1 MWEKGNGIKYV
12 KALETPGK
20 KLFKD
25 RLSTLDDERD
35 FTLYSIS
42 LLWSSYL
49 YLVSKSLSIGSV
61 QPFSILCQLSF
72 HFVAGALFCRFFLLN
87 FTL

>member
-42 LLWSSYL
+42 LLWSS
-49 YLVSKSLSIGSV
+49 VSI
-61 QPFSILCQLSF
+61 FSIKISIYWVCPTFLYIMPIKFSF
-72 HFVAGALFCRFFLLN
+72 CSRCIIL
-87 FTL
+87 